1 MDRKPVFDAIRRLF
15 SRRLTQAQVTAIDAA
30 LDAAL
35 AGVRL
40 APHEQGALAQAAQR
54 RLGSLS
60 ERYECGDRGP
70 GAVSTGRNDP
80 GGVSYGLYQLSSR
93 TGTCAAFI
101 AAEGRRWH
109 ARFAGLAP
117 GSEAFSKIWQTIAGE
132 EPDAFAE
139 AQRAFIERT
148 HYRPAAEAVKTA
160 TGFDLDRRPVAV
172 CDAAWSTAVQ
182 HGGAARILI
191 DATRQTLAKTREQDP
206 DFDRRLIEAIYDVR
220 SAYVLKVAER
230 PRLGEGQRA
239 LLRSVV
245 RNRFAA
251 ERRDALALLDR

>member
-1 MDRKPVFDAIRRLF
+1 MDRKPVFDTIRRLF

-35 AGVRL
+35 AG
-40 APHEQGALAQAAQR
+40 PNEQGASAQAGKR
-54 RLGSLS
+54 RLGALS

-70 GAVSTGRNDP
+70 GAVSTGQNDP

-93 TGTCAAFI
+93 TGTCAAFM
-101 AAEGRRWH
+101 AAEGRRWR
-109 ARFAGLAP
+109 ARFADRMP
-117 GSEAFSKIWQTIAGE
+117 GSEAFSQLWQDIAAE

-148 HYRPAAEAVKTA
+148 HYRPAIEAVKTA

-182 HGGAARILI
+182 HGGAACILI
-191 DATRQTLAKTREQDP
+191 DATRQTLALTQEHDP
-206 DFDRRLIEAIYDVR
+206 DFDRRLIEAIYDAR
-220 SAYVLKVAER
+220 SAYVMKVAER
-230 PRLGEGQRA
+230 PRVSEGQRA

-245 RNRFAA
+245 RNRFVA
-251 ERRDALALLDR
+251 ERRDALALLDT